1 MPRCTRSSDGI
12 VVAVP
17 RLARWF
23 TKDRDRAAPA
33 APLPVGN
40 VTFLFTDI
48 EGSTKLWETQ
58 AEAMRVALAR
68 HDALLRESI
77 GKHAGH
83 IFKTG
88 GDSFYAVFRTAPH
101 ALAAALA
108 GQRALH
114 AERWPQDAPLQVRMA
129 LNTGTPELRDSDY
142 FGPPLNRVARLMAA
156 AHGGQTLVSEATR
169 GFCED
174 TLPPGT
180 LLKSLGEHAFRD
192 LPQPEPVFQLCYP
205 GLPESFPP
213 LRTMAIV
220 DATPSIAVLPFANL
234 SRDEDNEYFAEGLSE
249 ELLNV
254 LARIRGVRVASRTS
268 AWSFKGKEID
278 VRDVAQK
285 LNVGTLLTG
294 SVRKAGK
301 RVRISAQLVDAGKDS
316 NLWSN
321 SYDRELDDIF
331 AVQDDIAQAVV
342 MELREALLGAQPD
355 AAENAQVKAEV
366 TAAGSGRSQN
376 AEAYTFYLQG
386 QFFKSHLTREG
397 TAKAVECYERA
408 LALDREYALAWAG
421 LSRALVDQAG
431 QSWVPP
437 VEAYGRAADA
447 AERAV
452 ALGPSLPETHTAMG
466 WVRMHRDWDWKGA
479 DTSFRRA
486 LELAP
491 GSTLAMNG
499 AGTLI
504 GCLGRLDEACGL
516 FRRAVELDP
525 LNVSFNRNLGLFCL
539 ANDALEEADVALNET
554 LQLSPRSGLT
564 YFWLALVRLHQGRP
578 DDALAMIEKE
588 ANEVWQKIGV
598 AVVQHARGN
607 GAESDAALAE
617 VIEKYGHEAAYQ
629 VAEMCAFRGE
639 ADRAF
644 EWLERTYE
652 LRDPGI
658 AYMKMDL
665 LLRDLHADP
674 RWRPFLQKM
683 RLAD

>member
-1 MPRCTRSSDGI
+1 MTLNVLKLKLPFGR
-12 VVAVP
+12 
-17 RLARWF
+17 
-23 TKDRDRAAPA
+23 RAAPKA
-33 APLPVGN
+33 LPLPTGT

-68 HDALLRESI
+68 HDSLLRESI
-77 GKHAGH
+77 GECAGQ
-83 IFKTG
+83 IFKMG
-88 GDSFYAVFRTAPH
+88 GDSFYAVFRTAPD
-101 ALAAALA
+101 AVAAALA

-114 AERWPQDAPLQVRMA
+114 AEHWPQGAPLRVRMA
-129 LNTGTPELRDSDY
+129 LNTGIPELRDGDY

-156 AHGGQTLVSEATR
+156 AHGGQTLVSQSTHGLCA
-169 GFCED
+169 D
-174 TLPPGT
+174 TLPPSA
-180 LLKSLGEHAFRD
+180 LLKPLGPHALRD
-192 LPQPEPVFQLCYP
+192 LPEPEPVFQLCHP
-205 GLPESFPP
+205 GLLESFPP

-220 DATPSIAVLPFANL
+220 DATPSIAVLPFSNL
-234 SRDEDNEYFAEGLSE
+234 SHDEENDYFAEGLSE

-285 LNVGTLLTG
+285 LNVVNLLTG

-301 RVRISAQLVDAGKDS
+301 RVRIAAQLVDAGKDS

-342 MELREALLGAQPD
+342 TELREALFGAQPD
-355 AAENAQVKAEV
+355 AAENAQLKAEV
-366 TAAGSGRSQN
+366 TAAGSGRSHN
-376 AEAYTFYLQG
+376 AEAYTLYLQG

-397 TAKAVECYERA
+397 AAKAVECYERA
-408 LALDREYALAWAG
+408 LRLDPEYALAWAG
-421 LSRALVDQAG
+421 LSRALLDQAG

-437 VEAYGRAADA
+437 IEAYARAGNA

-452 ALGPSLPETHTAMG
+452 ALGPTLPETHTAMG

-525 LNVSFNRNLGLFCL
+525 LNVPFNRNLGLYCL
-539 ANDALEEADVALNET
+539 ANDALEEADVALNDT
-554 LQLSPRSGLT
+554 LHLSPKSGLT
-564 YFWLALVRLHQGRP
+564 HFWLALVRVQQGRP

-588 ANEVWQKIGV
+588 ANEVWQKIGL

-644 EWLERTYE
+644 EWLERTRE
-652 LRDPGI
+652 QRDPGI
-658 AYMKMDL
+658 VYMKMDV
-665 LLRDLHADP
+665 LLRNLHADP
-674 RWRPFLQKM
+674 RWQPFLQNM
-683 RLAD
+683 GMAD

>member
-1 MPRCTRSSDGI
+1 MHLAFDTSPCHDVRGAPMGSL
-12 VVAVP
+12 AVP

-23 TKDRDRAAPA
+23 TKNRAGAAPA
-33 APLPVGN
+33 APLPVGT

-88 GDSFYAVFRTAPH
+88 GDSFYAVFRTAPD
-101 ALAAALA
+101 ALAAALTA
-108 GQRALH
+108 
-114 AERWPQDAPLQVRMA
+114 
-129 LNTGTPELRDSDY
+129 
-142 FGPPLNRVARLMAA
+142 
-156 AHGGQTLVSEATR
+156 
-169 GFCED
+169 
-174 TLPPGT
+174 
-180 LLKSLGEHAFRD
+180 SL
-192 LPQPEPVFQLCYP
+192 
-205 GLPESFPP
+205 PP
-213 LRTMAIV
+213 LRTITTV

-285 LNVGTLLTG
+285 LNVINLLTG

-301 RVRISAQLVDAGKDS
+301 RVRISAQLVDTAKDS

-342 MELREALLGAQPD
+342 MELREALLGAEPD

-408 LALDREYALAWAG
+408 LALDPEYALAWAG

-516 FRRAVELDP
+516 FRRAVDLDTC
-525 LNVSFNRNLGLFCL
+525 N
-539 ANDALEEADVALNET
+539 
-554 LQLSPRSGLT
+554 
-564 YFWLALVRLHQGRP
+564 
-578 DDALAMIEKE
+578 
-588 ANEVWQKIGV
+588 
-598 AVVQHARGN
+598 
-607 GAESDAALAE
+607 
-617 VIEKYGHEAAYQ
+617 
-629 VAEMCAFRGE
+629 
-639 ADRAF
+639 
-644 EWLERTYE
+644 
-652 LRDPGI
+652 
-658 AYMKMDL
+658 
-665 LLRDLHADP
+665 
-674 RWRPFLQKM
+674 
-683 RLAD
+683 

>member
-1 MPRCTRSSDGI
+1 MPTG
-12 VVAVP
+12 
-17 RLARWF
+17 
-23 TKDRDRAAPA
+23 T
-33 APLPVGN
+33 

-48 EGSTKLWETQ
+48 QGSTKLWETQ
-58 AEAMRVALAR
+58 PEAMRSALAR
-68 HDALLRESI
+68 HDALLRQSI
-77 GKHAGH
+77 GQHRGH

-88 GDSFYAVFRTAPH
+88 GDSFYAAFGTAPDG
-101 ALAAALA
+101 LAAALA
-108 GQRALH
+108 AQQALH
-114 AERWPQDAPLQVRMA
+114 AEPWPEPARIRVRMSLHSGPA
-129 LNTGTPELRDSDY
+129 ELRDGDY
-142 FGPPLNRVARLMAA
+142 YGPPLNRVARLMAA
-156 AHGGQTLVSEATR
+156 AHGGQTLVSDATR
-169 GFCED
+169 GLCGD
-174 TLPPGT
+174 MLRPGT
-180 LLKSLGEHAFRD
+180 LLKPLGEHALRD
-192 LPQPEPVFQLCYP
+192 LPQPEPVFQLCHP

-220 DATPSIAVLPFANL
+220 DATPSIAVLPFSNL
-234 SRDEDNEYFAEGLSE
+234 SQDEENEYFAEGLSE

-268 AWSFKGKEID
+268 AWNFKGKEID

-285 LNVGTLLTG
+285 LNVVNLLTG

-301 RVRISAQLVDAGKDS
+301 RVRISAQLVDAQQDS

-342 MELREALLGAQPD
+342 TELREALLGAQPG

-376 AEAYTFYLQG
+376 ADAYTFYLQG
-386 QFFKSHLTREG
+386 QFFRSHLTREG

-408 LALDREYALAWAG
+408 LALDPEYAFAWAG

-437 VEAYGRAADA
+437 VEAYGRAVDA

-486 LELAP
+486 LDLAP

-525 LNVSFNRNLGLFCL
+525 LNVSLNRNLGLYCL
-539 ANDALEEADVALNET
+539 ANDALEEADVALNDT

-564 YFWLALVRLHQGRP
+564 YFWLALVRLQQGRP

-588 ANEVWQKIGV
+588 VNEVWQKIGV
-598 AVVQHARGN
+598 AVVQHASGN
-607 GAESDAALAE
+607 AAESDAALAE

-639 ADRAF
+639 TDRAF

-652 LRDPGI
+652 QRDPGI

-665 LLRDLHADP
+665 LLRNLHADP
-674 RWRPFLQKM
+674 RWRPFLHKM
-683 RLAD
+683 GLAD